1 MVSGHRPQHDI
12 RESLKGST
20 HDMKLTHI
28 SDYDIVN
35 YKKISMFLSTYKC
48 TMKCG
53 QECQNKELLEYAVK
67 DIPNSLIVKSFVAN
81 PLTEAVVIGGLE
93 PLDDVEDVF
102 EFIKDFRKYCD
113 NDIVIYTGY
122 TEEEVSATVLALKCF
137 KNIIIKFGRYI
148 PRTNKR
154 FDEVLGVTLASKN
167 QYAVRIS

>member
-1 MVSGHRPQHDI
+1 MASGHRPQHDI

-20 HDMKLTHI
+20 HEMKLTHI

-35 YKKISMFLSTYKC
+35 YKKK
-48 TMKCG
+48 
-53 QECQNKELLEYAVK
+53 LLEYAIK

-93 PLDDVEDVF
+93 PLDDKEDVF
-102 EFIKDFRKYCD
+102 EFIKDFRKNCD